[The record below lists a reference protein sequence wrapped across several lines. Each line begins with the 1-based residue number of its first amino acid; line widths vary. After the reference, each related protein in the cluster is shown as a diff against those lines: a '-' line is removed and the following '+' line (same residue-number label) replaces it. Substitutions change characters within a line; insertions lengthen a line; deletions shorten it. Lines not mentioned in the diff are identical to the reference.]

1 MMKPDGPLLSSLSVE
16 LPPVSHFRDRN
27 RRNPDSVTGH
37 SKLTTGEIQEI
48 IEKARTLGA
57 EKITLLGEGPAA
69 EPYLTDL
76 LDCIRTLEMKPELS
90 TCGSG
95 ITTNT
100 ARRLLDRKIDIILTE
115 PGRPGFDTALGHL
128 LEAGYA
134 TPTASLAMYAPV
146 TRDNPDELKSLWQ
159 RARKNRI
166 TPIFEV
172 RPPAGEDLESSLP
185 DPASIH
191 ALFTDLA
198 RFDERE
204 YGIHWLPCPPV
215 PGPSIPSF
223 LLSPVLTLTGD
234 IHPLKGLEISLGNIR
249 KTALGN
255 ILKDSEVLENLRD
268 WRLKIKGPCRK
279 CEYIHRC
286 FGSRA
291 ITWRMT
297 GDYMASDPTCWRN
310 MDKNHQI
317 TYLPI
322 SADRIIPQQSPMRL
336 VSRLLLVK
344 ERYAEVEA
352 VVNGKSPFA
361 KADGSLEDAALF
373 EMMAQAAAA
382 MNGFEEFDTGLPPH
396 TGALLGG
403 KNITLKGTGR
413 IGETLRIKLTKKASF
428 GSFGVIGA
436 TVEFGRTLLAAG
448 DIKVF
453 KESL

>member
-16 LPPVSHFRDRN
+16 LPPESNFRDQN
-27 RRNPDSVTGH
+27 RRDTDSATGH
-37 SKLTTGEIQEI
+37 SKLTTGEIRET
-48 IEKARTLGA
+48 IEKARALGA
-57 EKITLLGEGPAA
+57 EKITLLGEGPVA

-76 LDCIRTLEMKPELS
+76 LDCIRTLEMKAELS
-90 TCGSG
+90 TCGSD

-100 ARRLLDRKIDIILTE
+100 ARRLLDREVDIILAE

-128 LEAGYA
+128 LDAGYP
-134 TPTASLAMYAPV
+134 TPAASLAVHETVSRNNM
-146 TRDNPDELKSLWQ
+146 DELSALWQ

-172 RPPAGEDLESSLP
+172 RPPAGEDLDSSLP

-223 LLSPVLTLTGD
+223 LLSPVLTPTGD
-234 IHPLKGLEISLGNIR
+234 IHPLKGVEISLGNIR
-249 KTALGN
+249 KTALKN
-255 ILKDSEVLENLRD
+255 ILKDSEVLENLSR
-268 WRLKIKGPCRK
+268 WRLKIKGPCRT
-279 CEYIHRC
+279 CEHFDPC

-291 ITWRMT
+291 LAWRIT

-310 MDKNHQI
+310 MDKNDRI
-317 TYLPI
+317 TYLPVP
-322 SADRIIPQQSPMRL
+322 ADRIIPQKSPMRL
-336 VSRLLLVK
+336 VSRLLVVK

-352 VVNGKSPFA
+352 VVDENSPFA
-361 KADGSLEDAALF
+361 RADGNIEDAALF

-382 MNGFEEFDTGLPPH
+382 MNGFEELDTGLPPH
-396 TGALLGG
+396 RGALLGG
-403 KNITLKGTGR
+403 KNITLKGTGG

-436 TVEFGRTLLAAG
+436 TVESGRTLLAAG